1 MKLIINFY
9 ELDTIILLRINS
21 IKNNS
26 IYAYKMKIVVGI
38 YQRSVKIIQ
47 NTTSNPGFIL
57 VKLLE
62 MWYYINVTVMYRI

>member
-1 MKLIINFY
+1 MVNYSMKLIINFY

-62 MWYYINVTVMYRI
+62 M